1 MNRISYY
8 IAVTAVVAF
17 VVGLSVLAPPP
28 DFQKPKPMTRI
39 IDFGDWQL
47 RFETEQDVYK
57 PGQLVRVRIFQKNL
71 SNRTINE
78 YRTRFG
84 WKVHNSAGHHLWTY
98 GSPIFIMLQRA
109 PPRIKPMEEAELTF
123 HGFSWNQKNYEG
135 EQVSPGLYTIQYTD
149 LWEPKN
155 SVELII
161 RIQALDVLNTRL

>member
-8 IAVTAVVAF
+8 IAVATVVAF

-57 PGQLVRVRIFQKNL
+57 TGQLVRVRIFQKNL

-78 YRTRFG
+78 YRPNFFG
-84 WKVHNSAGHHLWTY
+84 WGVLDSAGHPAATGYYVFVDYVRWN
-98 GSPIFIMLQRA
+98 
-109 PPRIKPMEEAELTF
+109 PPRVKPMEEAELTF
-123 HGFSWNQKNYEG
+123 YGFSWSQKDREG
-135 EQVSPGLYTIQYTD
+135 EQVSPGLYTILYSEG
-149 LWEPKN
+149 WH
-155 SVELII
+155 VELELVI